1 MQLGNIGKSAH
12 RRTVIS
18 AFTHTAFDTVDD
30 LLQTISA
37 TRAEHET
44 YIRISERIYRI
55 GNPLLWAG
63 CKPSPTTNGMRRD
76 VHAKACRTQSIGC
89 TGNEGAVQ
97 RSCR

>member
-18 AFTHTAFDTVDD
+18 AFAHTAFDTVDD

-44 YIRISERIYRI
+44 YIRIRERIDRI
-55 GNPLLWAG
+55 GNPLLRTSG
-63 CKPSPTTNGMRRD
+63 EPPPTTYGMRGD
-76 VHAKACRTQSIGC
+76 IHAKACRTQSVGC
-89 TGNEGAVQ
+89 TGNEGTVQ
-97 RSCR
+97 RSGR